1 MRCLVNDVIGIT
13 TADHRGQQLNS
24 ILKVKTAEKELQFG
38 VKKCKMMLVEKN
50 TRQLC
55 TGLDYVDIA
64 LS

>member
-38 VKKCKMMLVEKN
+38 VKKCKMMLDEKN